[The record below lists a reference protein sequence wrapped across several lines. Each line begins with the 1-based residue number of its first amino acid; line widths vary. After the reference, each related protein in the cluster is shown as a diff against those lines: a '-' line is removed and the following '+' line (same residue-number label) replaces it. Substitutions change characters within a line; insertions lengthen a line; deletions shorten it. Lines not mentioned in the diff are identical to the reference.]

1 MTTTLQF
8 IKEDFENNVFFQH
21 IGFEVVEFTDD
32 RVKIKLNIKDVLL
45 NTNGTLHG
53 GVYATML
60 DFIQGMLLRAVTKEK
75 CVTTN
80 LTTHF
85 LASVSSGEIFA
96 EATILQQGYKIAFI
110 EGEITDADGRLL
122 GKGTGTF
129 KIIREQLPQDC

>member
-1 MTTTLQF
+1 MATTLEFVKQ
-8 IKEDFENNVFFQH
+8 DFENNLFFQH
-21 IGFEVVEFTDD
+21 IGFEVVDFKED
-32 RVKIKLNIKDVLL
+32 RVKIKLKIQDELL

-96 EATILQQGYKIAFI
+96 EAKILQQGYKLAFI
-110 EGEITDADGRLL
+110 EGEITDAEGRLL

-129 KIIREQLPQDC
+129 KIIREK